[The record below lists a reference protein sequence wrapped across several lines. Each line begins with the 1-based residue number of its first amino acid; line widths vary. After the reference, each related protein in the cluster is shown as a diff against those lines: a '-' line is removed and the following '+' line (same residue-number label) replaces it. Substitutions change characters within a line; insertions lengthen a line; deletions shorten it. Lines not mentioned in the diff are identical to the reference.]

1 MAVVVANCYDAKTGL
16 PATAAA
22 KQEIVY
28 PRQREGITQPT
39 PAKGAANVFVAIALS
54 PSQVGLK

>member
-1 MAVVVANCYDAKTGL
+1 MAITVPGCYDARTGQ
-16 PATAAA
+16 PATATV

-39 PAKGAANVFVAIALS
+39 PSKGAANVFVAIALS
-54 PSQVGLK
+54 PPQEGLK